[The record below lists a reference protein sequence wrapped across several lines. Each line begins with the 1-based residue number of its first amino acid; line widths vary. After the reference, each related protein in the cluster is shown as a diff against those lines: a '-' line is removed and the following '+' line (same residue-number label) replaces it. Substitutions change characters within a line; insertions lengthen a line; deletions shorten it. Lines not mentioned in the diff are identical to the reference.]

1 MTAKRLTRREIVQSD
16 KVQIT
21 LRQLYGWGTQNAKWI
36 VSVIV
41 LAAIVLSGS
50 YLWRNYRQSHE
61 TELQREFAEAL
72 QIYHSPLAGE
82 TDTESD
88 NRKRKGKY
96 QFASAP
102 ERHREALA
110 RFDALAQEYPSRRMG
125 QLARYYV
132 ALNKRELGQP
142 QEAKKILNSV
152 IDHSDQTEVKNL
164 ARHSLAQI
172 ALLERN
178 HEEAIRLLSEVLE
191 APWPDFPRQMVL
203 LELAQ
208 TYEAQ
213 GNPEEALKQYRKIV
227 TDYPSSEY
235 DRQAQLR
242 ISQLEEK

>member
-1 MTAKRLTRREIVQSD
+1 MAAKRLTRREIVHSD
-16 KVQIT
+16 RIQTT
-21 LRQLYGWGTQNAKWI
+21 LHRFYGWGTLNAKWI

-41 LAAIVLSGS
+41 LASVALFGS
-50 YLWRNYRQSHE
+50 YLWRNYLQSRE

-72 QIYHSPLAGE
+72 EIYHSPLAGE
-82 TDTESD
+82 TDTESGD
-88 NRKRKGKY
+88 EEREGKY
-96 QFASAP
+96 HFASAP
-102 ERHREALA
+102 ERHQEALA
-110 RFDALAQEYPSRRMG
+110 RFDALAQDYPSRRMG

-142 QEAKKILNSV
+142 QEAKKILNLV
-152 IDHSDQTEVKNL
+152 IDHSDQTDVKNL

-172 ALLERN
+172 ARLEKN
-178 HEEAIRLLSEVLE
+178 HGEAIRLLSEVLE

-208 TYEAQ
+208 AYEAQ
-213 GNPEEALKQYRKIV
+213 GSSEEALKQYRKIV

-235 DRQAQLR
+235 DRQAQIR